1 MPTAFPTSHWT
12 TTGPYPVS
20 RCLLQRRVLDVV
32 LGRVLVGQ
40 LVDDVEPLAVGV
52 VDLDEG
58 LPLIGKCV
66 LREDCLDRALRF
78 ARPAVGGIDAAGQ
91 RERVLARDDRAER
104 LLFLSL
110 DGLD

>member
-1 MPTAFPTSHWT
+1 MPTAFPTSYWT

-20 RCLLQRRVLDVV
+20 RCLFQRRVLDVV

-40 LVDDVEPLAVGV
+40 LVDDVEPLAVRV
-52 VDLDEG
+52 VDLDER

-78 ARPAVGGIDAAGQ
+78 ARPAIYTFLRVDHQDAIGLVDAVDGTD
-91 RERVLARDDRAER
+91 VDARQV
-104 LLFLSL
+104 F
-110 DGLD
+110 